1 MTTAAGPL
9 LWVAFGVVVTI
20 MLVLDLGVFH
30 RRAHVIGMREAL
42 GWTVVWIT
50 VSLLFNAW
58 VYVWLGSSSGLEFL
72 TGYVIEKA
80 LSVDNLFVIA
90 VIFSYF
96 AVPAALQHRVLFWGI
111 IGAIATRAVF
121 VFAGAALLHAFH
133 SLIYLFGAFL
143 VFTGIRLLV
152 QKDEEV
158 HPEKNPVVRLLQKVV
173 PAVSD
178 YRGSRFTVI
187 ESGKRYATPLLL
199 VLVTIEAT
207 DVVFAVDS
215 IPAVFAVT
223 EDPFIVLTSN
233 IFAVLGLRALY
244 FVLAGV
250 LGKFR
255 YLKIGLALVLSFVGL
270 KMMLAKLYPIPIAV
284 SLGVVVLL
292 LAGSIL
298 LSLLPR
304 RESPSRDSAG

>member
-1 MTTAAGPL
+1 MTAAGPL
-9 LWVAFGVVVTI
+9 LWVGFAIVIAI
-20 MLVLDLGVFH
+20 MLVVDLGVFH
-30 RRAHVIGMREAL
+30 RRAHVVGMREAL
-42 GWTVVWIT
+42 TWTFVWIAL
-50 VSLLFNAW
+50 SLVFNGGI
-58 VYVWLGSSSGLEFL
+58 YVWMGQKPALEFF
-72 TGYVIEKA
+72 TGYLIEKA

-111 IGAIATRAVF
+111 IGAIVTRAIF

-143 VFTGIRLLV
+143 VFTGIRLLL
-152 QKDEEV
+152 QREQEV
-158 HPEKNPVVRLLQKVV
+158 HPERNPVLRLLRKFV

-178 YRGSRFTVI
+178 YRGSRFTVV
-187 ESGKRYATPLLL
+187 ESGKRYATPLML

-207 DVVFAVDS
+207 DVVFAIDS

-233 IFAVLGLRALY
+233 IFAVLGLRSLY

-255 YLKIGLALVLSFVGL
+255 YLKIGLALVLVFVGV
-270 KMMLAKLYPIPIAV
+270 KMMLSKLFPIPIGV
-284 SLGVVVLL
+284 SLGVVLL
-292 LAGSIL
+292 LLVGSML
-298 LSLLPR
+298 FSLLPPR
-304 RESPSRDSAG
+304 HQSHSDSI

>member
-1 MTTAAGPL
+1 MTAAGPL
-9 LWVAFGVVVTI
+9 LWIAFAVVIAI
-20 MLVLDLGVFH
+20 MLVVDLGVFH
-30 RRAHVIGMREAL
+30 RRAHVVGMREAL

-50 VSLLFNAW
+50 LSLAFNGG
-58 VYVWLGSSSGLEFL
+58 VYVWMGREPALEFL
-72 TGYVIEKA
+72 TGYLIEKA

-90 VIFSYF
+90 VIFGYF

-111 IGAIATRAVF
+111 LGAVVTRAIF

-133 SLIYLFGAFL
+133 SLIYVFGAFL

-152 QKDEEV
+152 QREQEV
-158 HPEKNPVVRLLQKVV
+158 HPERNPALRVLKKIV
-173 PAVSD
+173 PVVSD
-178 YRGSRFTVI
+178 YRGSHFTVV

-255 YLKIGLALVLSFVGL
+255 YLKIGLALVLAFVGL
-270 KMMLAKLYPIPIAV
+270 KMVLSKIYPIPVGV
-284 SLGVVVLL
+284 SLGVVLL
-292 LAGSIL
+292 LLVGSIL
-298 LSLLPR
+298 FSLLPQR
-304 RESPSRDSAG
+304 RETRSGSV